1 VVVAEP
7 EIKNFKIQPDHDYLI
22 LASDGIFDKMTSS
35 EVLATI
41 WKDLSLSTNND
52 VHSLTSNAVEAVLK
66 ESINRR
72 TLDNITVV
80 MVAF

>member
-1 VVVAEP
+1 
-7 EIKNFKIQPDHDYLI
+7 
-22 LASDGIFDKMTSS
+22 MTSS

-41 WKDLSLSTNND
+41 WKDLTLAVNIND
-52 VHSLTSNAVEAVLK
+52 VHGLTSNAVEAVLK

>member
-1 VVVAEP
+1 
-7 EIKNFKIQPDHDYLI
+7 
-22 LASDGIFDKMTSS
+22 MTSS

-41 WKDLSLSTNND
+41 WKDLALSSNIND
-52 VHSLTSNAVEAVLK
+52 VHTLTSNAVEAVLK

-80 MVAF
+80 IVAFQAEEIERPKTASSIERSDYLSSYRDD

>member
-1 VVVAEP
+1 
-7 EIKNFKIQPDHDYLI
+7 
-22 LASDGIFDKMTSS
+22 M
-35 EVLATI
+35 
-41 WKDLSLSTNND
+41 
-52 VHSLTSNAVEAVLK
+52 TSNAVEAVLK